1 MLSNMGIML
10 VFALILILVIIPV
23 FIVIKFCP
31 PGKIRGLF
39 EKLKAKLMWNSV
51 IRYIL

>member
-1 MLSNMGIML
+1 MKSSNDEDQKANVLSNMGIML
-10 VFALILILVIIPV
+10 VFALILMLVIIPV

-39 EKLKAKLMWNSV
+39 
-51 IRYIL
+51 

>member
-10 VFALILILVIIPV
+10 LFALVLIVVIIPV

-39 EKLKAKLMWNSV
+39 EKLKTKLMWNSV
-51 IRYIL
+51 IRYVL